1 MRKFTTVIGIVIIIS
16 FAFIQCNQR
25 QSSKS
30 SSSSNEVPV
39 ATAHAWQDSLSKSQF
54 TIYQNFDGQY
64 LILSDIEKKLTQSNQ
79 YLRLFLGR
87 SGNEYRLISVVCQG
101 VLTPGEFNNDYS
113 TLEFFNGSGWSN
125 TEYDS
130 LDLWLDNFK
139 YSLPSASAV
148 LPYAMIIPNEDFSG
162 IEPYILNDKIY
173 ISFGLDGNTIE
184 MLLGN
189 EDNTNVKL
197 QSPNE
202 RYFNNVIPCPTIC
215 GVNDPS

>member
-1 MRKFTTVIGIVIIIS
+1 MRKFTAVIGIVIIS
-16 FAFIQCNQR
+16 FAFMQCIQR

-30 SSSSNEVPV
+30 SSSS
-39 ATAHAWQDSLSKSQF
+39 AA
-54 TIYQNFDGQY
+54 
-64 LILSDIEKKLTQSNQ
+64 
-79 YLRLFLGR
+79 
-87 SGNEYRLISVVCQG
+87 
-101 VLTPGEFNNDYS
+101 
-113 TLEFFNGSGWSN
+113 
-125 TEYDS
+125 
-130 LDLWLDNFK
+130 
-139 YSLPSASAV
+139 

-162 IEPYILNDKIY
+162 IEPYIQNDKIY
-173 ISFGLDGNTIE
+173 ISFGLGGNTIE